1 MYLNVVPSKNDGTTI
16 YKLRVKDVPV
26 DGFWSVSVYNAE
38 GYFVKNDPDA
48 YTFNNI
54 TAKKDA
60 DGSVTIQ
67 FGGCDGKVPNCLPI
81 MPGWN
86 YTVRL
91 YRPRA
96 EILDGSWKVP
106 QAQPSGAI
114 TAALRKPN
122 VTVAIRRFHQLLSMT
137 GGLKE
142 KDDGSLALY
151 LQKDKPAQ
159 DRISTGCPLRRVRS
173 TSRCVSMTPRR
184 LCATVRINC
193 RQSSGSGDTYSVC
206 KGEPIWQPSRR
217 HSPNLVLPA

>member
-1 MYLNVVPSKNDGTTI
+1 MDRSRFSSAAVTERFPTVCRSCPAGTT
-16 YKLRVKDVPV
+16 PC
-26 DGFWSVSVYNAE
+26 
-38 GYFVKNDPDA
+38 
-48 YTFNNI
+48 
-54 TAKKDA
+54 
-60 DGSVTIQ
+60 GSIVHAPK
-67 FGGCDGKVPNCLPI
+67 FSMEAGRFHRRSLV
-81 MPGWN
+81 
-86 YTVRL
+86 
-91 YRPRA
+91 
-96 EILDGSWKVP
+96 
-106 QAQPSGAI
+106 AQSQQQ
-114 TAALRKPN
+114 LRKPN